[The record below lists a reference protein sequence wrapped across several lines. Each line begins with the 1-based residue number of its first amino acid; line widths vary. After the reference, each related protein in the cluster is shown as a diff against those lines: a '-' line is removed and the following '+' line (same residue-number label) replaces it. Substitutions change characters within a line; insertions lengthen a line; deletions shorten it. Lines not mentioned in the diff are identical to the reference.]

1 MHWKGEKT
9 FTYKEYKSFLFFLL
23 EVLLSTVWVF
33 LLFMKAMFFW
43 LGIEGELALAHD
55 AVSCGELSACAQ
67 NMVLTQQALHLNL
80 ISSK

>member
-1 MHWKGEKT
+1 
-9 FTYKEYKSFLFFLL
+9 
-23 EVLLSTVWVF
+23 
-33 LLFMKAMFFW
+33 MKAMFFW